1 MQFFKRKKEK
11 LPPVRSALFVCTANI
26 TRSPSAEALFKLEIE
41 KTGEIWDI
49 SSAGVNAVKGIRAQ
63 KNISIL
69 MQMHGVDLR
78 NHRSQPLTPKLLN
91 RYYWILVMELA
102 HKEQILENNPE
113 VANRVFTVREFGLE
127 ISPDEPDM
135 PDPTFSDN
143 QDEYYNLLNILNYE
157 IPRITRILL
166 IKNSDLEISPDYN
179 PDN

>member
-11 LPPVRSALFVCTANI
+11 HPPVRSALFVCTANI

-69 MQMHGVDLR
+69 MHLNGVVLK

-91 RYYWILVMELA
+91 KYYWILVMEIA
-102 HKEQILENNPE
+102 HKEQILNKNPE
-113 VANRVFTVREFGLE
+113 VGNRVFTVREFGLD
-127 ISPDEPDM
+127 IPPDEPDM

-143 QDEYYNLLNILNYE
+143 QDDYYNLLNILNYE
-157 IPRITRILL
+157 IPRITRILQ
-166 IKNSDLEISPDYN
+166 IRNSDLDVSHDYN
-179 PDN
+179 SY